1 MPRTASIFTAVA
13 GLCVA
18 ALGAHALV
26 LDSDEPLRRELSQPW
41 KLGEADDLSVAL
53 DARGDSSLAWSA
65 ERPLGIESRHE
76 LVDGVSLHVGGEALI
91 GDLPGETAPRLPD
104 WQAGAAVRAKLD
116 DRWTAGVGAGWRST
130 TSGGLSAALDSDRR
144 SGSLDGEGEGVVWFR
159 LSASF

>member
-1 MPRTASIFTAVA
+1 MPRTTSIFTAVT
-13 GLCVA
+13 GLCVV

-26 LDSDEPLRRELSQPW
+26 LDSEEPLRRELSQPW
-41 KLGEADDLSVAL
+41 NLGEADELSVAL

-76 LVDGVSLHVGGEALI
+76 LIDGVSLHVGGEALL
-91 GDLPGETAPRLPD
+91 GDLPGETASRLPGRLPD

-116 DRWTAGVGAGWRST
+116 KRWSADVGAGWRST
-130 TSGGLSAALDSDRR
+130 TSGGLSAALDADRR
-144 SGSLDGEGEGVVWFR
+144 AGEGVVWLR